1 MLGIEH
7 GRISQSAN
15 KQWLQF
21 DATALEI
28 EALLYAEFHHFKH
41 IPTGRISVAC
51 DQYYIPHHVKE
62 HVDYITPGLK
72 LLTPSSSSSSNE
84 AARAELEKRTF
95 GVTGPTSNSTDSK
108 PPILPPLRA
117 KLPVNIQTLL
127 SQPLKQSCQQAIL
140 PACISTLYNITAP
153 TKAAKGNELGIFED
167 LGDVYSQSDLDSF
180 FKNLAKNIPQ
190 GIQVLSSNIEDG

>member
-1 MLGIEH
+1 MLGIER
-7 GRISQSAN
+7 GRVSQSVN

-21 DATALEI
+21 DATALEL

-41 IPTGRISVAC
+41 VPTGRTSVAC
-51 DQYYIPHHVKE
+51 DQYFVPHHVKE
-62 HVDYITPGLK
+62 HVDYVTPGLK
-72 LLTPSSSSSSNE
+72 LLTPSSSKD
-84 AARAELEKRTF
+84 AAGAELEKRTF
-95 GVTGPTSNSTDSK
+95 GVTGPTSNSSSTDSR

-127 SQPLKQSCQQAIL
+127 SQPLKQSCPQAIL

-167 LGDVYSQSDLDSF
+167 LGDVYSQSDLNSF

-190 GIQVLSSNIEDG
+190 GKQVFSSYREDD